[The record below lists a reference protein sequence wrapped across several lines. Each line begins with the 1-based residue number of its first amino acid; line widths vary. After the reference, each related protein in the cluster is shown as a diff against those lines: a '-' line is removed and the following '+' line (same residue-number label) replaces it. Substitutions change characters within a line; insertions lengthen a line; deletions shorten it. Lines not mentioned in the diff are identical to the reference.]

1 MGFRTGSYAKVWSV
15 EPVKSTVTKGRIS
28 ISKKN
33 KETGQYEQ
41 DFGGFVSFIGTA
53 AATKA
58 ATLKE
63 GDRIK
68 LGDVDVTN
76 VYYKDTKQTFTNFN
90 IFNFE
95 MADGSD
101 PAPEQHHEVDD
112 GEVDE
117 TDDRLPF

>member
-1 MGFRTGSYAKVWSV
+1 MGFRSGSFAKVWSI

-28 ISKKN
+28 ISRKN
-33 KETGQYEQ
+33 RESGQYEQ

-53 AATKA
+53 AAAKA

-76 VYYKDTKQTFTNFN
+76 VYNKDKGVTYTNFN
-90 IFNFE
+90 VYSFE
-95 MADGSD
+95 MEESSAQA
-101 PAPEQHHEVDD
+101 PAESHEVDD
-112 GEVDE
+112 GEVD
-117 TDDRLPF
+117 DRLPF

>member
-1 MGFRTGSYAKVWSV
+1 MGFRSGSFAKVWSI

-28 ISKKN
+28 ISRKN
-33 KETGQYEQ
+33 RESGQYEQ

-53 AATKA
+53 AASKA

-76 VYYKDTKQTFTNFN
+76 VYNKDKGVTYTNYNIYTFDIEDNSSSMQEN
-90 IFNFE
+90 QS
-95 MADGSD
+95 G
-101 PAPEQHHEVDD
+101 VDD
-112 GEVDE
+112 GEVD
-117 TDDRLPF
+117 DSRLPF